1 MLLLAG
7 ENGVLGTLEK
17 TSSELRDEG
26 LKLVGDASLEEEEDD
41 DKESGDVEV
50 GAQLLDAE

>member
-1 MLLLAG
+1 
-7 ENGVLGTLEK
+7 VLGTLEK